1 VLGWNQAANEHAWN
15 LGCPCDAMTPCPAC
29 QAAPSPAPAAL
40 QGCVL
45 QRLPAALLRE
55 WHALAKFEH
64 WASCTEHYHGIT
76 RAVPVRYLCNTQ
88 VSPVHDLCITMALPV
103 HYQGITRA
111 VPAEYHGIKQQETMH
126 ALTCSSSS
134 QVQLHA
140 QPHLGHPHPGPGHS
154 AHSALCLATPHG
166 IPYAPIP
173 PVGQMFV
180 RQTFCYSLHRR
191 TLVSQDLHA
200 DQKRMPMVH

>member
-103 HYQGITRA
+103 HYQGVTCASPWHHQGSYLCITMALRSKKPCKRL
-111 VPAEYHGIKQQETMH
+111 PA
-126 ALTCSSSS
+126 S
-134 QVQLHA
+134 LH
-140 QPHLGHPHPGPGHS
+140 PRSICMPSLIW
-154 AHSALCLATPHG
+154 G
-166 IPYAPIP
+166 IPILVQAILPILP
-173 PVGQMFV
+173 CALQLPME
-180 RQTFCYSLHRR
+180 SH
-191 TLVSQDLHA
+191 TLPFLLLDKYFFDRISVILCT
-200 DQKRMPMVH
+200 VTL

>member
-1 VLGWNQAANEHAWN
+1 MLGWNQAANEHAWN

-29 QAAPSPAPAAL
+29 QAAPSPPPAAPP
-40 QGCVL
+40 GRVL

-103 HYQGITRA
+103 HHRGITRVVTCA
-111 VPAEYHGIKQQETMH
+111 LPWHYVARNH
-126 ALTCSSSS
+126 ASAYL
-134 QVQLHA
+134 L
-140 QPHLGHPHPGPGHS
+140 LFIPGPFACPASFGASPSWSRPFCPFCPVPCNSPWNPIRSHS
-154 AHSALCLATPHG
+154 SCWTNIFSTEFLLFFAPSHSNFTRFA
-166 IPYAPIP
+166 
-173 PVGQMFV
+173 
-180 RQTFCYSLHRR
+180 R
-191 TLVSQDLHA
+191 
-200 DQKRMPMVH
+200 